1 MIQLKFMLS
10 ILPTLVLGEGF
21 VKTPFRRH
29 LAIGDFDKFNE
40 KFKDASLKLPDTEY
54 SESVVGIPLNL
65 GLTNMACTNFVLGDV
80 TIDYAIVDGGTNETL
95 TVTIDAEPFSMVCN
109 VEYSYSFG
117 FLLSGTSSLVAT
129 TEDNYLRAE
138 IDLVSPQGFDLEP
151 PSSSSIAYCDTK
163 VDITNIEFQD
173 GKDPLSG
180 VFNTFQELIGNIIQ
194 GLAGQGTYR

>member
-1 MIQLKFMLS
+1 MITLKYTICVF
-10 ILPTLVLGEGF
+10 PALVLGEGLS
-21 VKTPFRRH
+21 KTPFRRH

-40 KFKDASLKLPDTEY
+40 KFTDASLKLPDTEY
-54 SESVVGIPLNL
+54 SESVLGIPLNL
-65 GLTNMACTNFVLGDV
+65 GMYNMACTNFVLGDV
-80 TIDYAIVDGGTNETL
+80 TIDYDIVDGDTNETL
-95 TVTIDAEPFSMVCN
+95 AVTVNAEPFSMVCN

-138 IDLVSPQGFDLEP
+138 IDLVSPDGFALEP
-151 PSSSSIAYCDTK
+151 PSSAFISYCDTK

-173 GKDPLSG
+173 GRDPLQG

-194 GLAGQGTYR
+194 GLAGQGK